1 MNPHVVLLSIPGLR
15 EKDVAAMPNLKELTA
30 GGEMA
35 SLVPGF
41 PCVTCPVQAAMT
53 TGKRP
58 RDHGIVANGHYW
70 RDRRRVEMWTSPADS
85 IESPQIWD
93 VLAQHSHELT
103 SAVWFPLHSKGCETD
118 YVCTPAPIHNP
129 DATESLWCYTRPA
142 ELYGVLR
149 DRLGHFPLQH
159 YWGPMANVKGTA
171 WIVDSAIYAAQ
182 QYRPNFFY
190 IYLPNLDYAAQRTGP
205 DGEAAVRAVAELD
218 EQIGRLAEGL
228 KAAYADVG
236 LVWLVAG
243 EYAITPV
250 DHTAFP
256 NRILRV
262 AGLLKAVDTPE
273 GEMIDFQQSRAFA
286 MVDHQLSHVYVN
298 DADPATIAKVAD
310 MFTGMPGIAD
320 VLTGQRLA
328 QYDLNHPRCGEVVLV
343 STPNSWQAYYW
354 WLDDDRAPTFARK
367 VDIHRKP
374 GYDPVELFF
383 DPATKSIPLD
393 ASLVRGSHGAP
404 AHHPSQMT
412 VLLCNRPG
420 LFPGTIVRDTDVFDV
435 VLRCFGMK

>member
-1 MNPHVVLLSIPGLR
+1 MFRSS
-15 EKDVAAMPNLKELTA
+15 DV
-30 GGEMA
+30 
-35 SLVPGF
+35 
-41 PCVTCPVQAAMT
+41 
-53 TGKRP
+53 
-58 RDHGIVANGHYW
+58 
-70 RDRRRVEMWTSPADS
+70 
-85 IESPQIWD
+85 
-93 VLAQHSHELT
+93 
-103 SAVWFPLHSKGCETD
+103 
-118 YVCTPAPIHNP
+118 
-129 DATESLWCYTRPA
+129 
-142 ELYGVLR
+142 
-149 DRLGHFPLQH
+149 
-159 YWGPMANVKGTA
+159 
-171 WIVDSAIYAAQ
+171 
-182 QYRPNFFY
+182 
-190 IYLPNLDYAAQRTGP
+190 
-205 DGEAAVRAVAELD
+205 
-218 EQIGRLAEGL
+218 
-228 KAAYADVG
+228 
-236 LVWLVAG
+236 
-243 EYAITPV
+243 
-250 DHTAFP
+250 
-256 NRILRV
+256 
-262 AGLLKAVDTPE
+262 TPE

-298 DADPATIAKVAD
+298 DSDPAIIAKVAD

-354 WLDDDRAPTFARK
+354 WLDDDRAPSFARK

-383 DPATKSIPLD
+383 DPTTKSIPLD